1 MPYVPFHE
9 YFPEIAEREIRSF
22 TVLEDSADL
31 PAGSYGLVELY
42 CDEPGCDCRRV
53 IFTVISSA
61 AGNTEAV
68 ISYGWESL
76 EFYAE
81 WSSIPDPKT
90 IKEMVGVALNPL
102 APQSDLAPAIL
113 EMVRDV
119 VLQDEAYVER
129 LKSHYRMFKERI
141 DSKSGPK
148 RTAGKKG
155 RKRKRTAE
163 LKKARRKQSR
173 KSRRKR

>member
-22 TVLEDSADL
+22 TVLEDTADL
-31 PAGSYGLVELY
+31 PAGGYGLMELY
-42 CDEPGCDCRRV
+42 CDDLGCDCRRV
-53 IFTVISSA
+53 IFMVISSVT
-61 AGNTEAV
+61 GRSEAV
-68 ISYGWESL
+68 ISYGWESP

-90 IKEMVGVALNPL
+90 IREMAGVALNPL

-129 LKSHYRMFKERI
+129 LKSRH
-141 DSKSGPK
+141 
-148 RTAGKKG
+148 
-155 RKRKRTAE
+155 
-163 LKKARRKQSR
+163 LSR
-173 KSRRKR
+173 KGKSS